1 MTVFDDGT
9 GFDSQAID
17 QALGPFFTTKPEAGT
32 GLGLWVVKQLTEKYQ
47 GRITIR
53 SSQAGSRHGTAVSV
67 FLPNTSSVLP
77 FDAGGRQKPA
87 NGVGSESY
95 AKRA

>member
-67 FLPNTSSVLP
+67 FLPTASSVLP
-77 FDAGGRQKPA
+77 FDAGRSRKPA
-87 NGVGSESY
+87 DGVGSESY